1 MVFYSD
7 GLAKQGH
14 FGQLN
19 CIRVQSV
26 LDKNTVNSCSCGI
39 KLFTVSALGR
49 IISTQMMF
57 RAKRGAGLG
66 TAVKLAVKSY
76 KTELQSYGLEK
87 HWLCFRV
94 FLVFESDC
102 IQKNVRICPLY
113 VICKHFNR
121 SSNYN

>member
-19 CIRVQSV
+19 CIRVQSM

-57 RAKRGAGLG
+57 R
-66 TAVKLAVKSY
+66 
-76 KTELQSYGLEK
+76 E
-87 HWLCFRV
+87 
-94 FLVFESDC
+94 
-102 IQKNVRICPLY
+102 KNVARVWGLRCNWLLRAIKRNCN
-113 VICKHFNR
+113 HMD
-121 SSNYN
+121 